1 MKRTNGEKIFSV
13 FNYALLSALL
23 LATLYPCLYVAFMS
37 VSDPSEMVGASG
49 LVWRP
54 IGLNFQNYIS
64 VFENKSI
71 WTGYRNTI
79 MYAVAGTS
87 LSVLLTVVASFC
99 LSRKN
104 VPGTG
109 FILLAITISM
119 YFSGGMIPNYILVR
133 KLGILD
139 SFWAMILPK
148 AISTYNFIITL
159 TYFKNMPDSLS
170 EAAEIDG
177 ANEFTVLFKILV
189 PLAKPIIAVI
199 ALYYL
204 VAVWNDYMSG
214 LLYINSPDKYPLQLV
229 IREIL
234 FQNAMRD
241 EVASQVDTADL
252 MAENIKYAT
261 MVVTTIPVLCIY
273 PFLQKFF
280 VKGIMIGAV
289 KG

>member
-1 MKRTNGEKIFSV
+1 MKMTKGEKIFSV
-13 FNYALLSALL
+13 FNYIILSIIL

-37 VSDPSEMVGASG
+37 VSDPSEMVGMKG
-49 LVWRP
+49 IMWRP
-54 IGLNFQNYIS
+54 VGINFQNYMS
-64 VFENKSI
+64 VFENKNI
-71 WTGYRNTI
+71 WIGYRNTI
-79 MYAVAGTS
+79 MYAAVGTS
-87 LSVLLTVVASFC
+87 LSVVLTIIAAFC

-109 FILLAITISM
+109 FMLLAITISM

-133 KLGILD
+133 NLGLLD
-139 SFWAMILPK
+139 TFWAMILPY

-159 TYFKNMPDSLS
+159 TYFKNLPESLS

-177 ANEFTVLFKILV
+177 ANEYTVLFKILV

-204 VAVWNDYMSG
+204 VAMWNNYMSG
-214 LLYINSPDKYPLQLV
+214 LLYINTPSKYPLQLV

-241 EVASQVDTADL
+241 EVAQQVDTADL

>member
-1 MKRTNGEKIFSV
+1 MKMTKGERIFSV
-13 FNYALLSALL
+13 FNYIILSIILL
-23 LATLYPCLYVAFMS
+23 LTLYPCLYVAFMS
-37 VSDPSEMVGASG
+37 ISDPSEMVGQSG
-49 LVWRP
+49 LMWRP
-54 IGLNFQNYIS
+54 VGINFQNYMS
-64 VFENKSI
+64 VFENKNI
-71 WTGYRNTI
+71 WIGYRNTI
-79 MYAVAGTS
+79 MYAVVGTS
-87 LSVLLTVVASFC
+87 LSVVLTIVAAFC

-109 FILLAITISM
+109 FMLLAITISM

-133 KLGILD
+133 NLGLLD
-139 SFWAMILPK
+139 TFWAMILPG

-159 TYFKNMPDSLS
+159 TYFKNLPESLS

-177 ANEFTVLFKILV
+177 ANEYTILFKILV

-204 VAVWNDYMSG
+204 VSMWNNYMGG
-214 LLYINSPDKYPLQLV
+214 LLYINTPEKYPLQLV

-273 PFLQKFF
+273 PFLQRFF

>member
-1 MKRTNGEKIFSV
+1 MKMTKGEKIFSI
-13 FNYALLSALL
+13 FNYTLLSVLL

-37 VSDPSEMVGASG
+37 ISDPAEMVGKSG
-49 LVWRP
+49 IMWRP
-54 IGLNFQNYIS
+54 VGINFQNYMS
-64 VFENKSI
+64 VFENKNI
-71 WTGYRNTI
+71 WIGYRNTI
-79 MYAVAGTS
+79 MYAVVGTT
-87 LSVLLTVVASFC
+87 LSVVLTVMAAFC

-109 FILLAITISM
+109 FMLLAITISM

-133 KLGILD
+133 NLGLLD
-139 SFWAMILPK
+139 TFWAMILPY

-159 TYFKNMPDSLS
+159 TYFKNLPESLS

-177 ANEFTVLFKILV
+177 ANEYTVLFKILV

-204 VAVWNDYMSG
+204 VAMWNNYMSG
-214 LLYINSPDKYPLQLV
+214 LLYINTPAKYPLQLV

>member
-1 MKRTNGEKIFSV
+1 MKMTKGEKIFSV
-13 FNYALLSALL
+13 FNYIFLSIIL

-37 VSDPSEMVGASG
+37 ISDPAEMVGKSG
-49 LVWRP
+49 LMWRP
-54 IGLNFQNYIS
+54 VGINFQNYMS
-64 VFENKSI
+64 VFENKNI
-71 WTGYRNTI
+71 WIGYRNTI
-79 MYAVAGTS
+79 MYAVVGTS
-87 LSVLLTVVASFC
+87 LSVVLTVVAAFC

-109 FILLAITISM
+109 FMLLAITISM

-133 KLGILD
+133 NLGLLD
-139 SFWAMILPK
+139 TFWAMILPH

-159 TYFKNMPDSLS
+159 TYFKNLPESLS

-177 ANEFTVLFKILV
+177 ANEYTVLFKILV

-204 VAVWNDYMSG
+204 VAMWNNYMSG
-214 LLYINSPDKYPLQLV
+214 LLYINTPDKYPLQLV

-241 EVASQVDTADL
+241 EVAQQVDTADL